1 MNNEVKK
8 KQLIELINILN
19 DFRISVFIKL
29 RIVLDTNLQE
39 TLLKIHFHNPR

>member
-8 KQLIELINILN
+8 KQLIELN
-19 DFRISVFIKL
+19 DFRISVFTKL